1 MKESTSTPRTVKL
14 WRNTAMMIFI
24 GACWLFVFIAAAA
37 LERESALGVAASLV
51 AALVLTIGLLPGSF
65 LQRPLDHGA
74 QLASRSRPSIVVA
87 ISLGAPLLFLMY
99 WVSGALAAWDSLQF
113 ARRYG
118 LATSMQTILTPLFVA
133 GALIG
138 LVFFARNL
146 AMFLRFRRA
155 ERNAPD

>member
-1 MKESTSTPRTVKL
+1 MKASTSTPRTVKL

-24 GACWLFVFIAAAA
+24 GACWLFVFIAVAA
-37 LERESALGVAASLV
+37 LDRESTLGVAASLV
-51 AALVLTIGLLPGSF
+51 AALVLAIGLLPGSF
-65 LQRPLDHGA
+65 LQHPLDQGA
-74 QLASRSRPSIVVA
+74 QLALRSRPSIVVA
-87 ISLGAPLLFLMY
+87 ISLGAPLLFLVY

-118 LATSMQTILTPLFVA
+118 LDAGMQTILPPLFVA

-146 AMFLRFRRA
+146 ATFFRFRGQARGST
-155 ERNAPD
+155 D

>member
-1 MKESTSTPRTVKL
+1 MKASTSTPRTVKL

-24 GACWLFVFIAAAA
+24 GACWLFVFIAVAA
-37 LERESALGVAASLV
+37 LDRESTLGVAASLV
-51 AALVLTIGLLPGSF
+51 AALVLAIGLLPGSF
-65 LQRPLDHGA
+65 LQHPLDQGA
-74 QLASRSRPSIVVA
+74 QLALRSRPSIVVA
-87 ISLGAPLLFLMY
+87 ISLGAPLLFLVY

-118 LATSMQTILTPLFVA
+118 LDAGMQTILTPLFVA

-146 AMFLRFRRA
+146 ATFFRFRGQARGST
-155 ERNAPD
+155 D